1 LTLAS
6 DRFVPNFPQPQ
17 PCWPLST
24 QGPHP
29 TLLDG
34 ESRWWCCGISLRYAW
49 RRHLAREGSAA
60 PLAEQVRG
68 AHRERGSLGAGRGPA
83 SLNGEQQRFSANYH
97 GHHAGSRPVVTNS
110 LGPGG
115 RGGGG
120 NATPSP
126 SSPAL
131 VIRTDVHDRR
141 MMTEDITGHVVR
153 IRRAFDAAFQ
163 RMCEAKNPEAA
174 EDELSNLLCQ
184 LYRLSELVKHEFG
197 DPTRFHD
204 ALRATPDHCAA
215 RAAMWVRNFDTHQT
229 VVVADMGDSFT
240 DYFTEMFGTLVWRP
254 LADLP
259 EQRSN
264 YGRADYDA
272 QLAGQPVLDTAR
284 RAFDTLAAMV

>member
-1 LTLAS
+1 MPSAPRTTPDSADHATAHHELTR
-6 DRFVPNFPQPQ
+6 D
-17 PCWPLST
+17 
-24 QGPHP
+24 
-29 TLLDG
+29 
-34 ESRWWCCGISLRYAW
+34 
-49 RRHLAREGSAA
+49 
-60 PLAEQVRG
+60 
-68 AHRERGSLGAGRGPA
+68 PA
-83 SLNGEQQRFSANYH
+83 
-97 GHHAGSRPVVTNS
+97 VKW
-110 LGPGG
+110 
-115 RGGGG
+115 
-120 NATPSP
+120 
-126 SSPAL
+126 
-131 VIRTDVHDRR
+131 
-141 MMTEDITGHVVR
+141 ITH
-153 IRRAFDAAFQ
+153 
-163 RMCEAKNPEAA
+163 
-174 EDELSNLLCQ
+174 LSNLLCQ

-229 VVVADMGDSFT
+229 VVVADMDDSFT